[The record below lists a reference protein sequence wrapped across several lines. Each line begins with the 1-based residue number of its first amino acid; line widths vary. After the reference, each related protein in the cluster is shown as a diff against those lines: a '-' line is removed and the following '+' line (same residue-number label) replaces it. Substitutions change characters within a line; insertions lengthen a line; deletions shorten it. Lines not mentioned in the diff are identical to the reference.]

1 MIQIILNII
10 EGNPGISST
19 QETVRYI
26 TAVPS
31 ILFM

>member
-1 MIQIILNII
+1 MLIILNRT
-10 EGNPGISST
+10 EGNPGIRST

-31 ILFM
+31 NLFM